1 MLPLV
6 GPVVPAVGFV
16 GGTVVPAVV
25 PVAPVPVVPVVPAV
39 VPVVPAVGFVGG
51 TVVAAPESKIKYTFN
66 MDTSNGGLF
75 QYYCYMFT
83 RKIQNSIYLHSN
95 RRCETTYYLSS
106 NNLFCS
112 CYFRK

>member
-25 PVAPVPVVPVVPAV
+25 VVPGAVVPGAVVQVVPGAVVPA
-39 VPVVPAVGFVGG
+39 VGG